1 MAGLAITLGKGREP
15 GIESNSCTSLSK
27 SDQESDNR
35 KTRSSS
41 FGRGTAVPINAKG
54 KDEKSNDNATQK
66 DESQENKTGSVIKIR
81 SMRFE
86 RLRRLVDSNEEVD
99 QNITHHK
106 NHSDFNAT
114 QHHHG
119 NLSFEGDFNVTQHH
133 HGKNLTIEGDFN
145 ITNSTSIKHRHR
157 TSGFCRHYHRHSSN
171 GSNET
176 EIDPGMNVTETD
188 GSEGG
193 FGNQTISNSSA
204 KKNST
209 ESLVRR
215 ASRHRSSFRKRYQN
229 RTEEDQD
236 CQSRGS
242 LKHEW
247 RGNKSTI
254 VPGSSSNQTN
264 FSDSDVLNEAP
275 STLNATDLSNSTIG
289 AQDNSTNSEFD

>member
-1 MAGLAITLGKGREP
+1 MKSKQTVFYLTLAMAGLAITLGKGREP

-27 SDQESDNR
+27 SDQESENR
-35 KTRSSS
+35 KTRCSA

-54 KDEKSNDNATQK
+54 KDEKSNDNAAQK
-66 DESQENKTGSVIKIR
+66 DESHENKTGSVIKIR

-86 RLRRLVDSNEEVD
+86 RLRRLVDSNEAVD

-106 NHSDFNAT
+106 NHSDFN
-114 QHHHG
+114 
-119 NLSFEGDFNVTQHH
+119 VTQHH
-133 HGKNLTIEGDFN
+133 HGKNLTFEGDFN

-188 GSEGG
+188 GSDGD
-193 FGNQTISNSSA
+193 FGNQTISNSST
-204 KKNST
+204 KENST

-229 RTEEDQD
+229 RTQEDQD

-242 LKHEW
+242 SKHEW

-275 STLNATDLSNSTIG
+275 STLNGTDLSNSTIG